1 MNINNN
7 FLKGILFALLVV
19 YVISPLDLAPGPVD
33 DLLLILLSTA
43 ANGKKNDNTRI
54 LPQDTVEGTW
64 QEE

>member
-1 MNINNN
+1 MNMNNN

-33 DLLLILLSTA
+33 DLLLILLSAA
-43 ANGKKNDNTRI
+43 ANTKKDDSTRS

-64 QEE
+64 QE

>member
-33 DLLLILLSTA
+33 DLLLILLSAA
-43 ANGKKNDNTRI
+43 ANGKKDNNTRV
-54 LPQDTVEGTW
+54 LPQDTIEGTW
-64 QEE
+64 QE

>member
-33 DLLLILLSTA
+33 DLLLILLSA
-43 ANGKKNDNTRI
+43 ATSAKKDNDTRA

-64 QEE
+64 QE

>member
-1 MNINNN
+1 MNMNNN

-33 DLLLILLSTA
+33 DLLLILLSAA
-43 ANGKKNDNTRI
+43 ANTKKDDGTRA

-64 QEE
+64 QE

>member
-33 DLLLILLSTA
+33 DLLLILLSAA
-43 ANGKKNDNTRI
+43 ANTKKDDNTPT

>member
-33 DLLLILLSTA
+33 DLLLILLSA
-43 ANGKKNDNTRI
+43 ATNTKKNDGTRT

-64 QEE
+64 QE

>member
-1 MNINNN
+1 MNMNNN

-33 DLLLILLSTA
+33 DLLLILLSAA
-43 ANGKKNDNTRI
+43 ANGKKDNNIPT

-64 QEE
+64 QE

>member
-1 MNINNN
+1 MNLNNN

-33 DLLLILLSTA
+33 DLLLILLRAA
-43 ANGKKNDNTRI
+43 ANTKKEDSTRS

-64 QEE
+64 QE